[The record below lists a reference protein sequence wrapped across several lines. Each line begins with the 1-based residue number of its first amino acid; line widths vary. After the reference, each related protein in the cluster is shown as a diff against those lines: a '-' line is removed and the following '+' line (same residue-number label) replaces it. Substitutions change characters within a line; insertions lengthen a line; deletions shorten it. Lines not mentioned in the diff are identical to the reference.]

1 MEFLALLALNMPR
14 TKGVDA
20 GFSPSSVSS
29 SHLFQG
35 FFDALSKD
43 GPNFDGVRNR
53 QTLAMAVY
61 LVSHVSLFSLCEVE
75 HKSNPLC
82 SQHHVTAATF
92 ICQTRECSKG

>member
-1 MEFLALLALNMPR
+1 MDTRFN
-14 TKGVDA
+14 
-20 GFSPSSVSS
+20 PSSASS
-29 SHLFQG
+29 SHVFHG

-43 GPNFDGVRNR
+43 GPNFDGVKNC

-61 LVSHVSLFSLCEVE
+61 LVSHVSLFFFSLCKVE
-75 HKSNPLC
+75 QKLNPLC